1 MQQRKRGP
9 AAGPWIAMSI
19 STLIVAPFALLLL
32 MLGGAV
38 FLRSP
43 QRGAVF
49 LLAVYVA
56 DTLWVGLPSIPLG
69 IHIYAQDLL
78 FVFLLAAAGLR
89 YLLGL
94 SRLTP
99 SRMAVLILLALV
111 LSSIVRGI
119 ATYGATQAGVESRG
133 FFWLFV
139 GMTYFS
145 SFEYDEKRLAGIIRL
160 WQIAACALIAIAIF
174 RWIATGLHM
183 GIAAS
188 WTEPDAPAMR
198 VLDAAEAMF
207 LCIAFFFSMTL
218 KASHN
223 GSKWQQNLY
232 YLIGPALILLQ
243 HRTVWAVSA
252 LGMFWMLRR
261 HARLLRKSLSA
272 IAVTL
277 SVGVA
282 LVTAT
287 FGVDL
292 VTDSLMGSATSST
305 SFIWRVA
312 GWYQLVF
319 LRTADM
325 AHLFLGDPF
334 GTGFERVIAN
344 VKVDVTPHS
353 FYVETYLRLGILGLA
368 ILLWF
373 FGSQFRACRRL
384 ALRTS
389 ASDAY
394 INPRIWGLFILF
406 QLAFSITYN
415 PGYEQS
421 MIIGMIVGLNA
432 LRSTSSNLAKR
443 RIVSR
448 FLLLEPP

>member
-1 MQQRKRGP
+1 
-9 AAGPWIAMSI
+9 MSI
-19 STLIVAPFALLLL
+19 STWIMALLALLPL
-32 MLGGAV
+32 MLGGAIFV
-38 FLRSP
+38 RSP

-56 DTLWVGLPSIPLG
+56 DTLWVGLPSVPLG
-69 IHIYAQDLL
+69 LHIYAQDLL

-99 SRMAVLILLALV
+99 SRTAVLILLAIV
-111 LSSIVRGI
+111 LSSIARGI
-119 ATYGATQAGVESRG
+119 AAYGPTQAGVESRG
-133 FFWLFV
+133 FFWLFA

-145 SFEYDEKRLAGIIRL
+145 SFEYDEKRLAGMIRL

-174 RWIATGLHM
+174 RWIATGLDM

-188 WTEPDAPAMR
+188 WVEPDAPAMR
-198 VLDAAEAMF
+198 VLDAAEAMS
-207 LCIAFFFSMTL
+207 LCIAFFFSMAL
-218 KASHN
+218 KVSHK
-223 GSKWQQNLY
+223 GSKWQQNIY

-243 HRTVWAVSA
+243 HRTVWVVTA
-252 LGMFWMLRR
+252 LGMLWMFRR

-282 LVTAT
+282 LVIAT

-292 VTDSLMGSATSST
+292 VTESLMGSATNST

-319 LRTADM
+319 LRRADI
-325 AHLFLGDPF
+325 AHLLFGDPF

-344 VKVDVTPHS
+344 VRIDVTPHS

-373 FGSQFRACRRL
+373 FGSQFRACGRL
-384 ALRTS
+384 ALRTD

-394 INPRIWGLFILF
+394 INPRLWGLLLLF

-415 PGYEQS
+415 PSYEQS

-432 LRSTSSNLAKR
+432 LRTTSSQLTKR
-443 RIVSR
+443 TILSR
-448 FLLLEPP
+448 RLLLDPS